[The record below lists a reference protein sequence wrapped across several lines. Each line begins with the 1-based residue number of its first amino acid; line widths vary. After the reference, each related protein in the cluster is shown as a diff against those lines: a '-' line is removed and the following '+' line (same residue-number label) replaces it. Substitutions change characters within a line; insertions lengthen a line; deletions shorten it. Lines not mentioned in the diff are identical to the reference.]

1 MFLLL
6 TEVGGRY
13 RFKGQKSSRPIAFKL
28 AIEEAILEEFGIEQ
42 CQYISQSQLP
52 SKNWK
57 NICKPIDVI
66 TQSDLRTPSEQLR
79 KVGMFL
85 NILL

>member
-1 MFLLL
+1 M
-6 TEVGGRY
+6 GDRY

-52 SKNWK
+52 SMNWK

-66 TQSDLRTPSEQLR
+66 SQSDLLTPSEQLQ
-79 KVGMFL
+79 KVSIFL
-85 NILL
+85 NTLL